1 MSGAVEVFLD
11 DTPGE
16 TRGIVARGGRYER
29 LIIHREDTPP
39 QHRLGARCVGRV
51 AAVEPAF
58 GAAFVD
64 LGAGEPFGF
73 LPGKTVKQGDRVEV
87 EVTAEPRAGK
97 GPTLKRLGAGEGKP
111 RLLAAGP
118 DVAARLA
125 MIAPGAPVQTGR
137 DAVAASLEAEE
148 EARPTTAVFP
158 PWALDLAVERTRAM
172 VAVDIDFA
180 AVPGRDAGK
189 GRAAANREGMAQAA
203 RLIRL
208 KGWGGLVAIDLVGAG
223 LNGEVILKE
232 ARAAFTD
239 AGAAFGPLSRFGV
252 LQLSLPWT
260 QTPVEEVLGA
270 DPATTRAIDAVRRL
284 RQALLSDTT
293 APRGIVVCAPG
304 DVDRIA
310 PLVARLG
317 PRAAVRA
324 DAALA
329 DGRVRIDMG

>member
-1 MSGAVEVFLD
+1 MSGGVEVFLD

-29 LIIHREDTPP
+29 LIIHREDATP
-39 QHRLGARCVGRV
+39 QYRLGARCVGRV
-51 AAVEPAF
+51 IAVEPAF

-73 LPGKTVKQGDRVEV
+73 LPGKAVKQGDRIEV
-87 EVTAEPRAGK
+87 EVTAEPRGGK
-97 GPTLKRLGAGEGKP
+97 GPALKRLGAGEGAP

-125 MIAPGAPVQTGR
+125 MIAPGAEVQTGR
-137 DAVAASLEAEE
+137 DAIAASLEAEQ
-148 EARPTTAVFP
+148 EALSTTAVFP
-158 PWALDLAVERTRAM
+158 QWALDLAVERTRAL

-180 AVPGRDAGK
+180 AVAGRDAGK

-239 AGAAFGPLSRFGV
+239 PGAAFGPLSRFGV

-270 DPATTRAIDAVRRL
+270 DSAMTRAIEAVRRL
-284 RQALLSDTT
+284 RQAILSDTAT
-293 APRGIVVCAPG
+293 PRVTLACAHA
-304 DVDRIA
+304 DLERIA
-310 PLVARLG
+310 PLAARLG
-317 PRAAVRA
+317 PRAAVTA
-324 DAALA
+324 DPALA
-329 DGRVRIDMG
+329 VGRFRIDMG